1 MARLTALAQRD
12 FEAFHAENPDIWRL
26 FLRFTWEA
34 KQAGRERFSA
44 YTVAER
50 IRWYTSVETRDPT
63 GFKINN
69 NWIPFY
75 ARLFH
80 ERYPAHAGFFEL
92 REAVADV
99 LRFELTG

>member
-1 MARLTALAQRD
+1 MTAPTRHD
-12 FEAFHAENPDIWRL
+12 FEAFHAENPDVWQL
-26 FLRFTWEA
+26 FERFTIEA
-34 KQAGRERFSA
+34 IHAGRKRFSA

-63 GFKINN
+63 GFKLNN

-80 ERYPAHAGFFEL
+80 ECYPAHAGFFEL

-99 LRFELTG
+99 LQFELTG